1 MQHSLGK
8 IKAAMERD
16 AAFLKAWVNTA
27 TLTARKEQEE
37 RGYNEEIDARP
48 KFTMPFY
55 TNKPKGSGN
64 PQTDAL
70 MWLIK

>member
-1 MQHSLGK
+1 
-8 IKAAMERD
+8 MERD

-27 TLTARKEQEE
+27 MLTAKAEQPRYGSHEV
-37 RGYNEEIDARP
+37 IDAEP
-48 KFTMPFY
+48 KKNFVMPFY

-70 MWLIK
+70 MWLIR